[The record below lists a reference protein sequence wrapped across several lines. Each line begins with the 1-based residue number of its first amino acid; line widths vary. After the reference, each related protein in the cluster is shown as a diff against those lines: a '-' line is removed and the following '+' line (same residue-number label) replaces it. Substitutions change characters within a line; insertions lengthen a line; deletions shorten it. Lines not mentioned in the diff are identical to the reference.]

1 MLKHGIN
8 ASRDFCRFKQDEMN
22 QEQMNQEQIEEMKI
36 SCASIFGF
44 GNNPLYHFYIQYNN
58 FEKI

>member
-8 ASRDFCRFKQDEMN
+8 ASRDFCRFKQDE
-22 QEQMNQEQIEEMKI
+22 MNQEQIEEMKI

-44 GNNPLYHFYIQYNN
+44 GNNPLYHFYIQYKN

>member
-44 GNNPLYHFYIQYNN
+44 GNNVSFLYSI
-58 FEKI
+58 